1 MRLMYT
7 SCLALLLGGLGG
19 CFWQSAPLPE
29 ETTAPPLSPVARFM
43 VANTSGATALID
55 DAVFGGEV
63 RVTVE
68 DTFLSAAG
76 ETCKRATVL
85 SAQHEAE
92 IIVICHNGQ
101 EGDESDPAEWRLM
114 PRVWG
119 KGIAN
124 P

>member
-1 MRLMYT
+1 MRLMYIP
-7 SCLALLLGGLGG
+7 CLALLLGGLGG
-19 CFWQSAPLPE
+19 CFWQSPSLPE
-29 ETTAPPLSPVARFM
+29 EPAAPPLSPVARFM
-43 VANTSGATALID
+43 VANTSGATALIED
-55 DAVFGGEV
+55 DVFGGEV

-119 KGIAN
+119 KGIAT

>member
-1 MRLMYT
+1 MRLF
-7 SCLALLLGGLGG
+7 SVLCLLLLGG
-19 CFWQSAPLPE
+19 CFWGSGA
-29 ETTAPPLSPVARFM
+29 PLSPQPEPQPLSAVAQFV
-43 VANTSGATALID
+43 VANTAGATALIED
-55 DAVFGGEV
+55 ETFGGEV

-76 ETCKRATVL
+76 ESCKRATLL

-92 IIVICHNGQ
+92 IIVICHNGP

-119 KGIAN
+119 KGIAT